1 LRLAA
6 RITPVYRGVDTCA
19 GEFVALTP
27 YFYST
32 YDGLSNDP
40 LPPDTGRKAEQ
51 QAPPKVIILGGGP
64 NRIGQGIEFDYCCV
78 QAAQHLR
85 KLGITAIM
93 VNSNPETVSTDFD
106 SVDRLYFEPVT
117 AEDVLAICALEAPQ
131 GVIVQFGGQTP
142 LNLARALEKAG
153 LPIWGTSPASIELAE
168 DRDEFSRL
176 AEGLAIPQPKSGMGY
191 NLESACRIAKN
202 IGYPVMV
209 RPSFVLGGR
218 AMGVM
223 HDELSLRDYVT
234 GKVTGSSLKSD
245 APILIDKF
253 LEDAIEV
260 DVDALGDGEQI
271 TIAAIMEHIEQAG
284 IHSGDSCCSIPTHTL
299 SAPTLNTI
307 REYSQRLGMAL
318 QVKGLLNIQFA
329 VQKGTVY
336 VLEVNP
342 RASRTVPFVSKTI
355 GRSLAGMALEVMAGA
370 NLSQLDFTREPVI
383 DYWAVKE
390 AVLPFERFPGALI
403 GLGPEM
409 RSTGEVMGL
418 DLKFG
423 LAFLKAQAAAGTPI
437 PYTGGVILSVS
448 DRDKNALAP
457 LAEALRRLGFHI
469 YATPGTSQTL
479 KEAGIDSQVVSKIGE
494 RPNLLD
500 IMRNGQ
506 AKMIVNTVSNPQ
518 SIRDA
523 SEIRAEALSRGI
535 TLLTTIPALRAVVE
549 GLQVAEQWAVAPLQ
563 DYYAGKVRSQEEAGP
578 RA

>member
-1 LRLAA
+1 
-6 RITPVYRGVDTCA
+6 
-19 GEFVALTP
+19 VALTP

-32 YDGLSNDP
+32 YDGLSHDP
-40 LPPDTGRKAEQ
+40 LPRSGSDRQAGESGAGRT
-51 QAPPKVIILGGGP
+51 KVIILGGGP

-85 KLGITAIM
+85 ELGLTAIM
-93 VNSNPETVSTDFD
+93 INSNPETVSTDFD
-106 SVDRLYFEPVT
+106 TVDRLYFEPVT
-117 AEDVLAICALEAPQ
+117 AEDVLAICALEQPD
-131 GVIVQFGGQTP
+131 GIIVQFGGQTP
-142 LNLARALEKAG
+142 LNLSRALEQAG

-168 DRDEFSRL
+168 DRDEFNRL
-176 AEGLAIPQPKSGMGY
+176 AASLSIPQPRSGMGY
-191 NLESACRIAKN
+191 NPESACRIAQD

-223 HDELSLRDYVT
+223 HDEHSLRDYVS

-260 DVDALGDGEQI
+260 DVDALSDGERV
-271 TIAAIMEHIEQAG
+271 TVAAIMEHIEQAG

-299 SAPTLNTI
+299 SALTLNTI
-307 REYSQRLGMAL
+307 REHTRRLGLAL

-355 GRSLAGMALEVMAGA
+355 GRSLAGMALKIMAGM
-370 NLSQLDFTREPVI
+370 NLTQLDFSEEPVI
-383 DYWAVKE
+383 DYCAVKE

-409 RSTGEVMGL
+409 RSTGEVMGI
-418 DLKFG
+418 DLNFG
-423 LAFLKAQAAAGTPI
+423 LAFLKAQAAANTPI
-437 PYTGGVILSVS
+437 PYQGGVILSVS
-448 DRDKNALAP
+448 DRDKSALAP
-457 LAEALRRLGFHI
+457 LASALRRLGFQL
-469 YATPGTSQTL
+469 YATPGTSQSL
-479 KEAGIDSQVVSKIGE
+479 SQAGIDSQTVSKIGE

-506 AKMIVNTVSNPQ
+506 AGMIVNTISNPQ

-523 SEIRAEALSRGI
+523 SEIRAQALSRGL

-549 GLQVAEQWAVAPLQ
+549 GLSAAGPWAVAPLQ
-563 DYYAGKVRSQEEAGP
+563 DYYAGKVRG
-578 RA
+578 